1 MLLRTKGVTLLAD
14 DSVMDGDNIA
24 RDRYCSANVTIE
36 NCHAILLHF
45 KDLKGA
51 VPRLMVWRKDTQR
64 PKIKCEAK
72 KRVRDLRTGDVVVVE
87 GRIRK
92 IIAVEIYR

>member
-1 MLLRTKGVTLLAD
+1 MH
-14 DSVMDGDNIA
+14 GDNIA
-24 RDRYCSANVTIE
+24 RDRYCRSNVTIE

-45 KDLKGA
+45 KELKGA
-51 VPRLMVWRKDTQR
+51 VPRLMVWRQDTQR
-64 PKIKCEAK
+64 PTIKCETK
-72 KRVRDLRTGDVVVVE
+72 NRIRDLRTGDVVVLE